1 MCPWKIILLGRMGCL
16 LPLLIIFNLFFGWMF
31 FGFLLWALIE
41 IVLIIIFILV
51 SLLTARRIF
60 RQEQQKDKDNV
71 IDIEAEVLD
80 DKKRLN

>member
-1 MCPWKIILLGRMGCL
+1 MCPRKIILLGRMGCL
-16 LPLLIIFNLFFGWMF
+16 LPFLIIFNLFFGWMF

-41 IVLIIIFILV
+41 IVLILVFILV
-51 SLLTARRIF
+51 SLLTAKKVF
-60 RQEQQKDKDNV
+60 RQEQQKDNV